1 VKNWESFDELTALY
15 ALDLLDASESSQ
27 IEALFLR
34 ESVLRSRLAVVQ
46 DALSALAY
54 AVEPMQPSAHLKERL
69 FQRLQT
75 NLSKPTVHDRVTDA
89 DASVEPGHLS
99 ELQCQARQ
107 VAWVPYSI
115 PGVQWSQIHLD
126 PDKREFTYF
135 VQALGTIQ
143 FPAHRHAGIEEIIVL
158 AGDLIV
164 NNLTYQAGDRIT
176 SSVGTVHQPA
186 TLQGCIIL
194 VRTSLDDEIL

>member
-1 VKNWESFDELTALY
+1 VKDWESFDELTALY
-15 ALDLLDASESSQ
+15 ALDLLGASESSQ
-27 IEALFLR
+27 LEALLLR
-34 ESVLRSRLAVVQ
+34 ESVLRSRLVVVQ

-54 AVEPMQPSAHLKERL
+54 AVEPIQPSPSLKERL

-75 NLSKPTVHDRVTDA
+75 NVSKPTLQDRVTDRVVA
-89 DASVEPGHLS
+89 LGLS
-99 ELQCQARQ
+99 ELQCQAQQ

-126 PDKREFTYF
+126 PDKREITYF
-135 VQALGTIQ
+135 VRALGTIQ
-143 FPAHRHAGIEEIIVL
+143 FPAHRHAGSEEIIVL

-176 SSVGTVHQPA
+176 SAVGTVHQPS

-194 VRTSLDDEIL
+194 VRTSLDDEVL